1 MMSDRPQIERSATLG
16 PSHVILALLG
26 GALVVSGAFLVWS
39 FASKELNEFYLIPRD
54 KGDRIF
60 PRRWQDFVMLGIIW
74 TVLLAWL
81 WGGYRLLRHAFR
93 RAEVKS

>member
-1 MMSDRPQIERSATLG
+1 MMDDRRQIEGSATFGLRR
-16 PSHVILALLG
+16 VILVVVG
-26 GALVVSGAFLVWS
+26 GALVVSGVFLVWS

-60 PRRWQDFVMLGIIW
+60 PRRWQDFVMLGAIW
-74 TVLLAWL
+74 ATLLAWL

-93 RAEVKS
+93 RADVRS